1 MILGC
6 TQYPLLRSAIMRY
19 MGDRVHIVNPAYE
32 TAMDL
37 KKVLEERG
45 ISRGVN
51 EFNKYEFY
59 VSDAA
64 EKFKQFAN
72 SVLPYDVGTIRQ
84 INIEDY

>member
-1 MILGC
+1 
-6 TQYPLLRSAIMRY
+6 MRY

-37 KKVLEERG
+37 KKILEECG

-64 EKFKQFAN
+64 EKFTKFAD
-72 SVLPYDVGTIRQ
+72 SILPYDVTTTKEV
-84 INIEDY
+84 NIEEY

>member
-1 MILGC
+1 
-6 TQYPLLRSAIMRY
+6 

-37 KKVLEERG
+37 KKILEERG

-72 SVLPYDVGTIRQ
+72 SVLPYDVGTIQQ

>member
-1 MILGC
+1 MGMTLKE
-6 TQYPLLRSAIMRY
+6 LLTKGEGTISAKEAKALAAQCRM
-19 MGDRVHIVNPAYE
+19 DEE
-32 TAMDL
+32 TL
-37 KKVLEERG
+37 YTLLEERG